1 MADERFMDKSYAQIG
16 EEIAAFVWDDL
27 RQRFPEIVGFGVGV
41 NIRRDPEWGLK
52 FLIMFEQEVSEE
64 VRKETLWLIMERF
77 FEMEVVGKI
86 EPL

>member
-1 MADERFMDKSYAQIG
+1 MADERFMDNSYAQIG
-16 EEIAAFVWDDL
+16 CQIGDFVSIDL
-27 RQRFPEIVGFGVGV
+27 RERFPEIVGFGVGV
-41 NIRRDPEWGLK
+41 NIRRDPERGLK

-64 VRKETLWLIMERF
+64 VRREILWLITERF